1 MLKILSA
8 NFPLLDYLYIFQSF
22 EYERWNFLKWS
33 IGNIKRRDLQK
44 KKRLVW
50 TGKAG
55 ILFLITMFLIVAT
68 SVSVALLLS
77 NDLGIAALLTLAL
90 GYVFFN
96 FSPIFLVIAS
106 MLIWPI
112 EGWQKFRVIHTAI
125 SKRNRLNNLAVIGIT
140 GSFAKT
146 STKEMLYTLLRKD
159 FRVVKTPK
167 SYNTEI
173 AIARSLISIKD
184 NTEIFIA
191 EMDAYHPGEIGRLA
205 KIVKPT
211 IGMIT
216 AIAPQHLER
225 FGSIEKLASTQFEID
240 SELIDNG
247 LLVLNTNDE
256 WSQKLSAGM
265 NRPIIWSGE
274 SEKANMRIE
283 NVRLDLEGTAFEL
296 VSEGNKV
303 EVRLPLLGKHH
314 AINFA
319 AAALVAKMLGM
330 SLEQIAGRAK
340 WIMPTPHRLE
350 IKKLGGMT
358 IIDNS
363 YNSNPASYK
372 ASFELLGFL
381 GGEKIIIT
389 PGLVELGKSHYSE
402 NKQMGVFAS
411 KVADQVVII
420 GENAKKALL
429 DGLIEGGL
437 SLKKIHYYSDP
448 KVAMEHIASFV
459 RKDAVIL
466 IENDLPDQYP

>member
-8 NFPLLDYLYIFQSF
+8 SLPLLDYLYIFQSF

-33 IGNIKRRDLQK
+33 IGNISRRDLQK
-44 KKRLVW
+44 KKKLVW
-50 TGKAG
+50 TGKAAV
-55 ILFLITMFLIVAT
+55 LFLITVCLV
-68 SVSVALLLS
+68 VSADLLVTLLLS
-77 NDLGIAALLTLAL
+77 SDLRIDVLLFLAIF
-90 GYVFFN
+90 YIFVN
-96 FSPIFLVIAS
+96 FAPIFLVAAS
-106 MLIWPI
+106 MLLWPV
-112 EGWQKFRVIHTAI
+112 EGWQKFRLIQTAI
-125 SKRNRLNNLAVIGIT
+125 DKRNRLKNLAVVGIT

-146 STKEMLYTLLRKD
+146 STKEMLYTILRKD
-159 FRVVKTPK
+159 FRVAKTPK

-205 KIVKPT
+205 KIVRPT

-225 FGSIEKLASTQFEID
+225 FGSIEKLASTQFEIN

-256 WSQKLSAGM
+256 WSQKLSREM
-265 NRPIIWSGE
+265 NRPIIWFGE
-274 SEKANMRIE
+274 SEKATMRIE
-283 NVRLDLEGTAFEL
+283 KVKMDLEGTAFDL
-296 VSEGNKV
+296 VNENKSV
-303 EVRLPLLGKHH
+303 KVRLPLLGKHH
-314 AINFA
+314 AVNFA
-319 AAALVAKMLGM
+319 AAASVAKMLGM
-330 SLEQIAGRAK
+330 TLEQIADRAK
-340 WIMPTPHRLE
+340 WILPTPHRLE

-363 YNSNPASYK
+363 YNSNPTSYK
-372 ASFELLGFL
+372 ASFELLSAL

-402 NKQMGVFAS
+402 NKQMGVLAS
-411 KVADQVVII
+411 KVANQVVII

-429 DGLIEGGL
+429 DGLTEGGL
-437 SLKKIHYYSDP
+437 SSDKIHFFGDP

-459 RKDAVIL
+459 ASNAVIL
-466 IENDLPDQYP
+466 IENDLPDQYL